1 MTMEGEELLA
11 RRVSREDFLKLAAA
25 AGGAGLLAG
34 RAGAADAAL
43 ARLAA
48 ESGRLQVMDWAGYE
62 VKPLWAQYLKKYP
75 GQKPKFTFMT
85 NEANAF
91 AKLRAGVR
99 PDVFRPYV
107 GYVRDF
113 AESGFVQPWDPKLI
127 TNLKYLNPIMV
138 KAGQYKGKQ
147 YGIPSDWGFDAI
159 LYRTDKVHPKEKS
172 WSLLFDK
179 RYGGKI
185 AWYDDLN
192 QLVWAGYYLGFKKPY
207 DQSDDELKRSQKFLI
222 SKKKLVRMFWSSETD
237 MNNAFASGD
246 LWIAYAWPN
255 DWVTMKAKGL
265 KVQYMHPREGPLS
278 WIGMLM
284 LGKGSPRPQHA
295 HAYADAWSSVQSA
308 SWLENNYGYGAANL
322 KARPKSSD
330 LLKVL
335 KLTNPNAVRE
345 PNAHIDRYMP
355 RRAIYAR
362 LWEEVK
368 AS

>member
-1 MTMEGEELLA
+1 MEGEELLG

-34 RAGAADAAL
+34 RSSAADAAL
-43 ARLAA
+43 ARLSA

-99 PDVFRPYV
+99 PDVLRPYV

-113 AESGFVQPWDPKLI
+113 AESGFVQPWNPKLI
-127 TNLKYLNPIMV
+127 TNLKYLNPVMV
-138 KAGQYKGKQ
+138 KAGQYNGKQ

-185 AWYDDLN
+185 AWYDDLSS
-192 QLVWAGYYLGFKKPY
+192 LVWAGYYLGFKQPY
-207 DQSDDELKRSQKFLI
+207 NQSDDELKRSQKLLI

-278 WIGMLM
+278 WVGMLM

-295 HAYADAWSSVQSA
+295 HAYVDAWSSVQSA

-330 LLKVL
+330 LLRVL

-345 PNAHIDRYMP
+345 PNAHIDRYVP
-355 RRAIYAR
+355 RRAVYAR

-368 AS
+368 AA

>member
-1 MTMEGEELLA
+1 
-11 RRVSREDFLKLAAA
+11 
-25 AGGAGLLAG
+25 
-34 RAGAADAAL
+34 
-43 ARLAA
+43 
-48 ESGRLQVMDWAGYE
+48 
-62 VKPLWAQYLKKYP
+62 
-75 GQKPKFTFMT
+75 MT

-91 AKLRAGVR
+91 AKLRAGFK

-185 AWYDDLN
+185 AWYDDLS
-192 QLVWAGYYLGFKKPY
+192 AARLGRLLPRLQAAVQP
-207 DQSDDELKRSQKFLI
+207 DVTTSSSSSQKLLI

-278 WIGMLM
+278 WVGMLM

-322 KARPKSSD
+322 KARPKSSGS
-330 LLKVL
+330 
-335 KLTNPNAVRE
+335 R
-345 PNAHIDRYMP
+345 
-355 RRAIYAR
+355 
-362 LWEEVK
+362 
-368 AS
+368 SGC

>member
-1 MTMEGEELLA
+1 MEREDLNE
-11 RRVSREDFLKLAAA
+11 RRVSREDFLKLAAI
-25 AGGAGLLAG
+25 AGGAGLVG
-34 RAGAADAAL
+34 GTAGAANAAL
-43 ARLAA
+43 ARLA
-48 ESGRLQVMDWAGYE
+48 EETGRLEVMDWAGYE
-62 VKPLWAQYLKKYP
+62 VKSLWAPYLKKYP
-75 GQKPKFTFMT
+75 GEKPKITFMT

-91 AKLRAGVR
+91 AKLRAGFR

-127 TNLKYLNPIMV
+127 TNFKYLNPIMV
-138 KAGQYKGKQ
+138 KAGRYKGKQ

-159 LYRTDKVHPKEKS
+159 LYRTDKVHPTEKS

-179 RYGGKI
+179 RYAGKI

-207 DQSDDELKRSQKFLI
+207 DQSDDELKKSQQLLI
-222 SKKKLVRMFWSSETD
+222 SKKKMVRLIWSSETD
-237 MNNAFASGD
+237 LDNAFASGD

-255 DWVTMKAKGL
+255 DWVIMKSKGL
-265 KVQYMHPREGPLS
+265 KVEYMHPKEAPLS

-284 LGKGSPRPQHA
+284 LVKGSPRPLHA
-295 HAYADAWSSVQSA
+295 HAYADAWSSLQSA
-308 SWLENNYGYGAANL
+308 RWLEDNYGYGAANM

-330 LLKVL
+330 LLRVL
-335 KLTNPNAVRE
+335 QLTNPSAVAE

-355 RRAIYAR
+355 RRALYAR
-362 LWEEVK
+362 MWQEVK
-368 AS
+368 AA